1 MISGPLATAYRRI
14 APLVPLACLALG
26 AVPVICAHVLQ
37 WLIWEDRAEDGA
49 MHHVDAALTWRE
61 DEGSAKLVPLVST
74 TVAHDLP
81 SFSVEDV
88 AKHNT
93 RGDAWIIIEG
103 FCYDVSLYIDQHPG
117 GLRPIV
123 NMAGKDCTDAFG
135 NFHGAKV
142 YRNHLPALRVGRVL
156 GVVVPPHVADFRA
169 LRQELLRRG
178 LFHTRWQ
185 YYAKMAMWYTALF
198 TASLYFTIVCTNRT
212 SHIVGALM
220 MGLFWQQIA
229 GLGHDLGHS
238 GVSHCLDRDYFFG
251 ATVGNALTGISTGW
265 WKRSHNTHHVVC
277 NSIEHDPDIQ
287 HLPIF
292 AVSPSIFE
300 YPVVSS
306 YHGKTFYMC
315 HLARC
320 LVSNQHYI
328 FYPVMLVARFN
339 LYIQGWRLILS
350 PTGGELRYR
359 RTEAAALLIFGVWV
373 SSLVLTLP
381 TWAETV
387 GWVLISHATTGL
399 LHVQIAI
406 SHWAMHTYHGHGYND
421 ASDEWYI
428 TQLRTTMN
436 VLTPPILDWFHIGL
450 QFQIEHHLFPRLPR
464 HNLRTAQKLVRAVC
478 DKHAIHYN
486 EASFFRAQTETI
498 ACLRVAAV
506 ASRVNAHDPKH
517 GFSHSRL
524 WDGINAIG

>member
-14 APLVPLACLALG
+14 APLVPLVCLALG
-26 AVPVICAHVLQ
+26 AVPVICARVLQ

-74 TVAHDLP
+74 TVADDLP

-93 RGDAWIIIEG
+93 L
-103 FCYDVSLYIDQHPG
+103 V
-117 GLRPIV
+117 
-123 NMAGKDCTDAFG
+123 
-135 NFHGAKV
+135 
-142 YRNHLPALRVGRVL
+142 
-156 GVVVPPHVADFRA
+156 
-169 LRQELLRRG
+169 
-178 LFHTRWQ
+178 
-185 YYAKMAMWYTALF
+185 
-198 TASLYFTIVCTNRT
+198 TASLYFTVVCTNRT

-306 YHGKTFYMC
+306 YHDKTFYMC

-339 LYIQGWRLILS
+339 LYVQGWRLILS
-350 PTGGELRYR
+350 PAGGELRYR

-428 TQLRTTMN
+428 TQLHTTMN
-436 VLTPPILDWFHIGL
+436 VLTPPILDWLHIGL

-506 ASRVNAHDPKH
+506 ASRLNAHDPKH